1 MKGID
6 GGGRYDVVGVVVVF
20 LLVWM
25 LFNLMAIRFTLGKI
39 LEAVQ

>member
-25 LFNLMAIRFTLGKI
+25 LFNLIAVRHTLDQI